1 MTYTTAFLLGLIQA
15 LGEFLP
21 ISSSAHLALWPFFAG
36 TAYQGLTFDV
46 LLHLATLI
54 AVVAYFY
61 KDLIILVKQG
71 LTAPKSEDGRL
82 FWFIGL
88 ATIPAAVAGYFL
100 DDLAENAFRNPL
112 LIACTLII
120 FALILWKADAYNK
133 DVYNKEK
140 GLSKQPTALILL
152 LIGCA
157 QALAIVPGVSRSGV
171 TISMALFLGLTRVA
185 SARISFLLSVPII
198 AGAAVLKLKD
208 ITFAD
213 INGPLLCGFF
223 TAMIVGW
230 LTIKFLMRF
239 ISKHNFN
246 VFVYY
251 RIALGILI
259 FALYIF
265 KF

>member
-21 ISSSAHLALWPFFAG
+21 ISSSAHLALWPFFSG

-61 KDLIILVKQG
+61 KDLINLTKQG

-100 DDLAENAFRNPL
+100 DDLAENTFRNPL
-112 LIACTLII
+112 LIACTLIV
-120 FALILWKADAYNK
+120 FAVILWLADHYNKKQNVNKKPTGLILF
-133 DVYNKEK
+133 
-140 GLSKQPTALILL
+140 

-157 QALAIVPGVSRSGV
+157 QMLAIVPGVSRSGI
-171 TISMALFLGLTRVA
+171 TISMALFLGLTRVT
-185 SARISFLLSVPII
+185 SARISFLLSVPVI

-208 ITFAD
+208 LSLSD
-213 INGPLLCGFF
+213 LNGPLLCGFF

-246 VFVYY
+246 IFVYY

-259 FALYIF
+259 FALWF
-265 KF
+265 LK